1 MLGKELSAH
10 RSLVQCWGVWNPGM
24 NLVSVLDSCRW
35 AQGDLEQLTSPLR
48 VSVSSPAQG
57 SHWTLRQQDNWEGEW
72 AVESVSGSQLSH
84 SGTG

>member
-24 NLVSVLDSCRW
+24 HLVSVLDS
-35 AQGDLEQLTSPLR
+35 QGDLEQLTSPLWA
-48 VSVSSPAQG
+48 SVSSPAKG